1 MPRHRLMSEKDYQRI
16 EVITGSARRRRWSTE
31 QKLRIIEDSY
41 EAGASHDREII
52 AWRAVAGGGISGDM
66 IRDMMLEA
74 IETRFGGL
82 RAL

>member
-41 EAGASHDREII
+41 EPGTAVSEVARRHGVAANLLFR
-52 AWRAVAGGGISGDM
+52 WRKLLTDGGRGIG
-66 IRDMMLEA
+66 
-74 IETRFGGL
+74 
-82 RAL
+82 